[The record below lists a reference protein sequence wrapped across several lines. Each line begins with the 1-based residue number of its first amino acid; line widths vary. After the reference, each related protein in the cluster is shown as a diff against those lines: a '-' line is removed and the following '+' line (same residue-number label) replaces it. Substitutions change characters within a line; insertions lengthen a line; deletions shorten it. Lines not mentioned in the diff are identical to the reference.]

1 MFLPTLR
8 LPSSPPRR
16 RPVDLVYADTERPP
30 AGPLLMLAVQHAGT
44 AMAFIAYVLV
54 AAHMAGLERAATQ
67 SIVAMTL
74 LAMALGT
81 SLHAWG
87 GCWGSG
93 SLLVLMP
100 SAFMIPLTATLL
112 AEHGPGGLSGATLV
126 YGATA
131 IALAP
136 LVRRLRPMF
145 PPPVVGAVI
154 CMGGITL
161 VAPSVRHALGVGE
174 GHWQINGASA
184 LVSGIT
190 LGSIVLLTIWG
201 GRLRL
206 LALMLAITAGV
217 VVSALL
223 GFLDG
228 AQALQNA
235 PWLALPKVSTPVFGL
250 DIGMVVAAMLVA
262 VLSQLDTIGGV
273 TIMNKMEDAD
283 WKRADMRAI
292 GGGIRANGLANL
304 CFSMLGSYPVAIS
317 SANIALTYATRSTAR
332 MIGLAAGA
340 LLALVAFLPQV
351 TLALTLVPE
360 PVLGAVG
367 LYASVFLVVSGME
380 LAMSRAID
388 SRVIFAIGL
397 SMCTGLAVLQMP
409 QLTQNLPHSVRFL
422 LGQGFVVAG
431 MLVIALNLLFR
442 LGSARRAELK
452 LQADSTTLQTD
463 ITGFVEAQGATWGA
477 RRAVV
482 QRAALAALEA
492 VEAIAVAGDGRR
504 VTCLRGYFDE
514 FNLDLELLHTGAP
527 LALTPSA
534 VPASAALLDSDDS
547 KIDDALA
554 QVSTLLLRHLADRVS
569 TGQSAQ
575 HALLHLHF
583 EH

>member
-1 MFLPTLR
+1 M
-8 LPSSPPRR
+8 
-16 RPVDLVYADTERPP
+16 DLVYADTERPP
-30 AGPLLMLAVQHAGT
+30 TGPLLMLAVQHAGT

-87 GCWGSG
+87 GRWGSG

-100 SAFMIPLTATLL
+100 SAFMIPLTAALL

-161 VAPSVRHALGVGE
+161 VASSVRHALGVGE

-190 LGSIVLLTIWG
+190 LGGIVLLTIWG

-206 LALMLAITAGV
+206 LALMLAIAAGV
-217 VVSALL
+217 AASALL
-223 GFLDG
+223 GLLDG

-235 PWLALPKVSTPVFGL
+235 PRLALPKVSTPVFGL
-250 DIGMVVAAMLVA
+250 DTGMVVAAMLVA
-262 VLSQLDTIGGV
+262 VLSQLDTVGGV

-332 MIGLAAGA
+332 VIGLAAGA
-340 LLALVAFLPQV
+340 LLALVAFLPQA

-367 LYASVFLVVSGME
+367 LYASVFLIVSGME

-388 SRVIFAIGL
+388 SRIIFAVGL

-452 LQADSTTLQTD
+452 LHADGATLQTD
-463 ITGFVEAQGATWGA
+463 ITGFVEAQGAAWGA

-492 VEAIAVAGDGRR
+492 VEAIAAAGDGRR
-504 VTCLRGYFDE
+504 ATCLRGHFDE

-534 VPASAALLDSDDS
+534 APASAALLDGDDS
-547 KIDDALA
+547 AIDAALA

-569 TGQSAQ
+569 TGQNAQ